1 MAEKLRVVHFLN
13 QFFAGLGGEDKANI
27 GVSFLEGAVG
37 PGRALQA
44 QLGDRA
50 EIVGTV
56 VSGDNYMAENIEK
69 ARDEVLHHIKE
80 LAADVVIAGPAF
92 NAGRYGVNCGEVT
105 KSATEQLGIPGVTAM
120 YPENPGVLLHQTAT
134 YILPTGDSPTQMS
147 QVASS
152 LAEFAVML
160 GTGQQIGPADD
171 EGYMPRGHRELGF
184 RDKPG
189 WQRAVEML
197 LAKLNDQPFTT
208 EIHLQVHEQVPPAAP
223 VKVAD
228 SKLAVIVT
236 SGLSPKGNPDGF
248 TSFNATK
255 WAKYPIDGESTMKEG
270 EWFSVHG
277 GYDTRQVDHNPN
289 FSVPLDVLRELEDQ
303 GAFKTLDDSFYSTT
317 GVGTPDASSK
327 RIGEEIAKDLV
338 NEGVN
343 AALLVST

>member
-1 MAEKLRVVHFLN
+1 MAKKLRVVHFLN
-13 QFFAGLGGEDKANI
+13 QFFAGLGGEEKANI
-27 GVSFLEGAVG
+27 GIQVMEGAVG

-44 QLGDRA
+44 QFGDQA
-50 EIVGTV
+50 EIVGTI
-56 VSGDNYMAENIEK
+56 VSGDNYFAENTEK
-69 ARDEVLHHIKE
+69 ARDEALHHIKE
-80 LAADVVIAGPAF
+80 MAPDVVVAGPAF
-92 NAGRYGVNCGEVT
+92 NAGRYGVNCGEFT
-105 KSATEQLGIPGVTAM
+105 RSATEHLGIPGVTAM
-120 YPENPGVLLHQTAT
+120 YPENPGVLLHQTST
-134 YILPTGDSPTQMS
+134 YILPTGDSPAQMG
-147 QVASS
+147 QVAAS
-152 LAEFAVML
+152 LARFAVKL
-160 GTGQQIGPADD
+160 GTGEPIGPADE

-208 EIHLQVHEQVPPAAP
+208 EIRLQVHEQVEPAPP

-228 SKLAVIVT
+228 AKLAVVVT

-248 TSFNATK
+248 TTFNATK
-255 WAKYPIDGESTMKEG
+255 WAKYPIEGAATMNEG

-277 GYDTRQVDHNPN
+277 GYDTRHVNQNPN

-303 GAFKTLDDSFYSTT
+303 GAFKSLSDSFYSTT

-327 RIGEEIAKDLV
+327 RIGEEIAQDLLREEV
-338 NEGVN
+338 D